1 MPNGSAIL
9 TDVNIHDYFRDQ
21 LQASIARQH
30 VAVGPPTVQ
39 YLTRLLAQFTVSSQL
54 FSPTEYGCELKPL
67 AQHYA
72 EAVYAEGAHARNL
85 ALKRLGDIA
94 LFIAGIFSG
103 SLARKV
109 VDVDYYAAM
118 GGGAYRHLHD
128 LCQPQFNAGASPLPF
143 AELAE
148 KFLALVDVLAEVAEE
163 SHLGAKP
170 DMLREFE
177 LWMRTG
183 SQRARS
189 QLARRGIVPSPEMLS
204 HLRH

>member
-1 MPNGSAIL
+1 MPSGSPIL

-21 LQASIARQH
+21 LHASIAHQH

-39 YLTRLLAQFTVSSQL
+39 YLTRLLAEFTASSQL
-54 FSPTEYGCELKPL
+54 FTPTENGCELKPL
-67 AQHYA
+67 ALHYA
-72 EAVYAEGAHARNL
+72 DAVYADGVHARNL

-94 LFIAGIFSG
+94 LFIAGVFSG
-103 SLARKV
+103 SLARKI

-128 LCQPQFNAGASPLPF
+128 LCSAQFNLGETPLPF

-148 KFLALVDVLAEVAEE
+148 KFLAIVDVLSEVAEE

-170 DMLREFE
+170 DVLREFE

-183 SQRARS
+183 SPRARQ
-189 QLARRGIVPSPEMLS
+189 QLIRRGIAPTNEMLS
-204 HLRH
+204 RARH